1 MAAKLEGAA
10 LDCWCPGV
18 GAMLRGIETTKRLLF
33 PKQGLKAQEALLP
46 TVLKPVGQEAAAH
59 AQSCPM
65 LRDSRPR
72 EKMTRAKMCFLLR
85 AQNEKQRRG
94 RKNPCRSAERLRR
107 PCLEDSWQ
115 MRLQSFCLLLPQP
128 LSTGFKHCS
137 PERRQ
142 KGKRQDMKLSSFV
155 ALHERCRHP
164 SYTWC
169 LPSCT
174 TYSRHQDGKRRKA
187 GCTSLSRLQS
197 LPLLAGA
204 A

>member
-1 MAAKLEGAA
+1 M
-10 LDCWCPGV
+10 
-18 GAMLRGIETTKRLLF
+18 
-33 PKQGLKAQEALLP
+33 QGLKAQEALLP

-72 EKMTRAKMCFLLR
+72 EKMTRAKICFLLR
-85 AQNEKQRRG
+85 AQNQKQHRG

-115 MRLQSFCLLLPQP
+115 MKLQSFCLLLPQP
-128 LSTGFKHCS
+128 LSTGFKRCS
-137 PERRQ
+137 PELRQ
-142 KGKRQDMKLSSFV
+142 KGKG
-155 ALHERCRHP
+155 RCRHP

-187 GCTSLSRLQS
+187 GCTLLS
-197 LPLLAGA
+197 
-204 A
+204 